1 MRALLLAALVAAWP
15 ALAVAQD
22 EDLDD
27 EAQEEDGRDPRRLS
41 VIAWGGQGFD
51 TSGNGR
57 SGARLGGEVAWA
69 FDALDVGVAGY
80 GYRRLRDATREWTPV
95 ALARLTQRF
104 QTGRGL
110 DAALTLGLGAAK
122 PDGWVAWFLLGLGVR
137 VDLGPMFLAGELA
150 FEQRDQLRLM
160 AGLGARF

>member
-1 MRALLLAALVAAWP
+1 VRALLLAALVAVAP
-15 ALAVAQD
+15 ALAAAQD

-27 EAQEEDGRDPRRLS
+27 EAQEEDGRNARRLS

-51 TSGNGR
+51 TSGTGK
-57 SGARLGGEVAWA
+57 SGARFGGEVTWA
-69 FDALDVGVAGY
+69 FDSLDVGLAGY

-95 ALARLTQRF
+95 TLVRLTQRF
-104 QTGRGL
+104 ETARGL
-110 DAALTLGLGAAK
+110 DAAVTLGLGAAR
-122 PDGWVAWFLLGLGVR
+122 PDDWVAWFLFGLGLR
-137 VDLGPMFLAGELA
+137 LDLGPMFLAGELA